1 MKLYLPIITT
11 LLYSATALERCDH
24 GNECTDPDVI
34 RLNTTTCSTYH
45 IFTARGSNAKK
56 PGHAGELIRQI
67 CTELG
72 DCNFE
77 DIDFPA
83 RGGGNGW
90 CESAHKGAV
99 NGVAQLRNYT
109 EKCPDS
115 NLIVVGFSQGAGV
128 SLDYLGGGGDVHVFG
143 CNQSSN
149 TGLDRSTAP
158 GSKIVAALVF
168 GSTVRRAGTTY
179 TLGGGRAFNGTAPRP
194 QRFQNNLQ
202 TYADAGLLRE
212 YCNEGDP
219 ICAIGSEPSSMNN
232 HLSYFEKYTTEA
244 VNWTIATAREQVR
257 KNEEEKN
264 RTEQEKNSTNGQ
276 GQAGTGTS
284 GASRPSNVVL
294 EGARGTW
301 GLCGFVVVGTLF
313 FLSL

>member
-1 MKLYLPIITT
+1 MKLYLAPIVST
-11 LLYSATALERCDH
+11 LLYTATALERCDH

-34 RLNTTTCSTYH
+34 KLNTTTCQTYH

-56 PGHAGELIRQI
+56 PGHSGELIRQI

-90 CESAHKGAV
+90 CDSAQKGAA
-99 NGVAQLRNYT
+99 NGAAQLRSYS
-109 EKCPDS
+109 ERCPDS
-115 NLIVVGFSQGAGV
+115 NLIVVGFSQGASV
-128 SLDYLGGGGDVHVFG
+128 SLDYLGGGGDVQVFG

-149 TGLDRSTAP
+149 PGLDRSTSP

-168 GSTVRRAGTTY
+168 GSTVRAAETSY
-179 TLGGGRAFNGTAPRP
+179 TLGGGRPFNGTASRP
-194 QRFQNNLQ
+194 AKFQTNLS
-202 TYADAGLLRE
+202 TYASAGVLRE
-212 YCNEGDP
+212 YCNSGDP
-219 ICAIGSEPSSMNN
+219 ICATGSEPSSMSN
-232 HLSYFEKYTTEA
+232 HLSYFEKYTDEA
-244 VNWTIATAREQVR
+244 VKWVVSTARSHARNV
-257 KNEEEKN
+257 NG
-264 RTEQEKNSTNGQ
+264 TNGQ
-276 GQAGTGTS
+276 GQGATGTS
-284 GASRPSNVVL
+284 AASRPSNIVVDV
-294 EGARGTW
+294 ARGTW